1 MKVRLLLF
9 EWLLLWMSFTS
20 IAQDTTTQIFTPL
33 VDEVIG
39 LSATAQSQD
48 KIKITNLNN
57 VKINEAPGSVF
68 VITGD
73 EIIEAGYRDLIEV
86 FMDIPGF
93 NIASDVQNGTGI
105 ALRGA
110 WASEAKMLVMIDGMI
125 MNDMSYGSFILGG
138 RVPLLNVERIEV
150 IRGASSSIYGGI
162 AGLGVIN
169 IITKEGNYSKGSSFM
184 VDAGFSGDELSGARL
199 TFANTSYLLN
209 DFELSM
215 SGSIYSGNKSNV
227 QYTS

>member
-150 IRGASSSIYGGI
+150 IRGAS
-162 AGLGVIN
+162 
-169 IITKEGNYSKGSSFM
+169 
-184 VDAGFSGDELSGARL
+184 
-199 TFANTSYLLN
+199 
-209 DFELSM
+209 
-215 SGSIYSGNKSNV
+215 
-227 QYTS
+227 